1 MFTKLPE
8 LLGRNFIIG
17 YLLPAF
23 ALTVSTYLI
32 DSEYNFLPTNLDL
45 SFLRQIKT
53 LEQITV
59 IGLLSLL
66 LGIIL
71 LIFSREIISLLE
83 GYGKYNP
90 FRLFLWLEKSRFHNL
105 KKQISATKNGIGSI
119 NRGKPLK

>member
-32 DSEYNFLPTNLDL
+32 DSEYNFLPTNIDL
-45 SFLRQIKT
+45 SFLCQIKT

-71 LIFSREIISLLE
+71 LIFNREIISLLE

-90 FRLFLWLEKSRFHNL
+90 FRLFFWIE
-105 KKQISATKNGIGSI
+105 
-119 NRGKPLK
+119 